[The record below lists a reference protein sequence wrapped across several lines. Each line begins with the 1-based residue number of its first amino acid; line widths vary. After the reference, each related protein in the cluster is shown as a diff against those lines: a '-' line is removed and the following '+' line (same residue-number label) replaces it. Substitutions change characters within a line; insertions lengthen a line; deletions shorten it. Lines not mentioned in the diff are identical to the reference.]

1 MPQVGVRTINGVDT
15 EVHADPHGT
24 FQIVIDGKTVGSGNT
39 LDAAITKARAEIN
52 RTKTKVEV
60 RFITKDGEHGVAHG
74 MHSRN
79 RTILAKIGDDQAE
92 QLQIGYQALS
102 PDMPPAKLKR
112 WLAIQEQLKALQS
125 EQRTLDSQYGIRLR
139 ERVEAAINEAQKK
152 TLGGVTAAAAER
164 RLGGKKRR

>member
-1 MPQVGVRTINGVDT
+1 MKVGVRQINGVDT
-15 EVHADPHGT
+15 EVHADPHGM
-24 FQIVIDGKTVGSGNT
+24 FQIQVDGKVMGSGNT

-60 RFITKDGEHGVAHG
+60 KFITKDGERGVATG

-79 RTILAKIGDDQAE
+79 RTILARIGDDKSE
-92 QLQIGYQALS
+92 QLQINYQALS

-112 WLAIQEQLKALQS
+112 WLEIQDQLRTLQA
-125 EQRTLDSQYGIRLR
+125 EQRTLDNQYGIRLR
-139 ERVEAAINEAQKK
+139 ERVEDAINSAQKK